1 MEGKSKLY
9 LGDKVFQILAF
20 LSTLIIVISLFA
32 IGATLYREA
41 APAIHRFGIINFIKS
56 PNWNPPMEEFGGLP
70 AIYGT
75 VVSTII
81 SIVLS
86 VPVAIGI
93 AIFLTEIAPNRLKSP
108 IGIAI
113 ELLAAIPS
121 IIYGMWGLFYFAPVV
136 RDYVQPVIH
145 ATLGKLPIIGPWF
158 SGFTPGIGLFTASLV
173 LAVMILPFT
182 AAIARDSFNMVPPI
196 LKESAYALGATKWDV
211 MKDVVLPYAKLGV
224 IGGIILS
231 LGRAMGETMAVTF
244 VMGNQPVIPQSILQP
259 ATSITV
265 TLANEF
271 AEADTKIYLSSL
283 FLLAL
288 ILFVMSFVVIAIGK
302 FLFLKKVERGK

>member
-1 MEGKSKLY
+1 MEGKNKVY
-9 LGDKVFQILAF
+9 IGDVIFKSVAF
-20 LSTLIIVISLFA
+20 ISTLIVVVSLFA
-32 IGATLYREA
+32 IGVALYKEA
-41 APAIHRFGIINFIKS
+41 APAIQKFGFINFIMSKE
-56 PNWNPPMEEFGGLP
+56 WNPPLEEFGGLP

-75 VVSTII
+75 IVSTII

-93 AIFLTEIAPNRLKSP
+93 AIFLTEISPNSLRAP
-108 IGIAI
+108 IGTAI

-136 RDYVQPVIH
+136 RDYIQPVLH
-145 ATLGKLPIIGPWF
+145 STVAKVPVIGELF
-158 SGFTPGIGLFTASLV
+158 AGFTPGIGLFTASLV

-182 AAIARDSFNMVPPI
+182 AAISRDSFNMVPPI
-196 LKESAYALGATKWDV
+196 LKESAYALGATRWDV
-211 MKDVVLPYAKLGV
+211 MKDVVIPYAKLGV

-244 VMGNQPVIPQSILQP
+244 VMGNNPVIPRSILEP

-271 AEADTKIYLSSL
+271 AEADSRIYLSSL
-283 FLLAL
+283 FLLAF
-288 ILFVMSFVVIAIGK
+288 ILFIMSFIIIAIGK
-302 FLFLKKVERGK
+302 FVFLKKVERGR